1 MPFLNIVQ
9 LREKS
14 LQELVEL
21 AKSMNLTK
29 VDFNSKDKLVYAIL
43 DEQALQ
49 AAANRSGKTQEER
62 P

>member
-49 AAANRSGKTQEER
+49 A
-62 P
+62 